1 MIMRILL
8 YVVAMMGA
16 ICLQS
21 VAHAGSCTIFGGGT
35 ANANVV
41 IPSDLILNNNVS
53 GFMQD
58 VTPNPN
64 TDKSDAI
71 CTCNPDQV
79 SGTGRITSLWD
90 WSEFNNAL
98 QTERVG
104 EKTFAIINNYLE
116 VAAQPLGTSNPNS
129 PWTPY
134 VNNEHVI
141 TGSYLCNSKTQ
152 ASGGIGIITLR
163 IRTPFVGQVDIPPTL
178 LYTKGSN
185 TAKTDAYKVP
195 EINFYLSGS
204 VLVPQSCEFTPDTT
218 VSITFP
224 DAASANFSR
233 AGAGKIPAGMNPVT
247 KELTLK
253 CKGMGN
259 TIDFKLR
266 LEAAHVSTRTTTAIV
281 PDAGDSGVGF
291 IVADKKGKPLIPND
305 SSSSIPFT
313 LNSQTGMAVVPIT
326 TWPVSTD
333 GSSPVAGVYLAEGYL
348 RVDFD

>member
-1 MIMRILL
+1 MMKVIS
-8 YVVAMMGA
+8 YVVLIIAAVCM
-16 ICLQS
+16 LP
-21 VAHAGSCTIFGGGT
+21 VAHAGSCTIFGGGA

-71 CTCNPDQV
+71 CTCNSDQT
-79 SGTGRITSLWD
+79 SGTGRIKSLWD
-90 WSEFNNAL
+90 WAEFNNAL
-98 QTERVG
+98 RTEHVG
-104 EKTFAIINNYLE
+104 EKTFAIINDYLE
-116 VAAQPLGTSNPNS
+116 VAAQPLGTSKSDS
-129 PWTPY
+129 PWIPY
-134 VNNEHVI
+134 ANNEHVI

-152 ASGGIGIITLR
+152 ASGGVGIITLR
-163 IRTPFVGQVDIPPTL
+163 IRTPFVGRVDIPPTL

-185 TAKTDAYKVP
+185 TAKTDNNKDP
-195 EINFYLSGS
+195 EINFYISGS
-204 VLVPQSCEFTPDTT
+204 VLVPQSCEFSPETT

-224 DAASANFSR
+224 DAGSSNFSR
-233 AGAGKIPAGMNPVT
+233 AGSGKIPTGMNPVT
-247 KELTLK
+247 RELTLK

-266 LEAAHVSTRTTTAIV
+266 LEASHVSTRTTTAIV

-291 IVADKKGKPLIPND
+291 IVADNKGKPLIPND

-313 LNSQTGMAVVPIT
+313 LNSQTGMAVIPIT

-333 GSSPVAGVYLAEGYL
+333 GSSPVAGYYLAEGYL